1 MDQKFFRVPWA
12 ASGDRASISES
23 TNSDGTVSYPEG
35 WGEDYQKDML
45 TDANAKPVERDVM
58 NGVLNAITGAI
69 RQYQTNGYPE
79 WITAANNNSVAFGY
93 DAGVVVSYNGALY
106 LSMMAGNTAT
116 PGADAAKWQPY
127 IQREATEAE
136 ALDGT
141 GSTQVMTPR
150 RTKALADSLDEKLF
164 TSIKPYTVPVGGG
177 MLWFTPI
184 PPDGWLEANGQTFNT
199 TENPKLTTVYPS
211 GRLPDMRDRYPKAAS
226 DKSLIGTN
234 GAGTSL
240 EHYHLTSKFAGTS
253 GSEGD
258 DIYLPLRGDNWGSES
273 YPGQGVFG
281 NLNRVKSEQVPN
293 QQSGNT
299 TGTSNWR
306 NADGTARAPV
316 AEPDH
321 TFCMIIIKTDQ
332 AEADA
337 GEAGPTGI
345 IITPAT
351 DSIEAGKARQFSA
364 IVVPSN
370 IGGNYP
376 VSWAVSD
383 TSLGS
388 ISSAGLYTANPG
400 ASGTQTIIA
409 SISTGLTSTAVIT
422 QSVWLTSITIGS
434 IPSELLAGNT
444 YNVPI
449 TYSPTGYTETVLTSS
464 SDSSVAAL
472 SSTGVLDIYNAGTAT
487 LTLTGAS
494 SGVTRSVTVTATE
507 VVAPE
512 VYLAISKNF
521 SEIKEAGTAAQTA
534 ARVNL
539 GLGSL
544 ATKNSLGAGDVG
556 AVPLASASL
565 PAGTDLDSVTAAGE
579 YFQSV
584 TSNATTALH
593 YPEAVAGALKVVATG
608 VSAGACRQ
616 FYWPYSSGKE
626 YRRAGFGTPIAFTE
640 WSEH

>member
-1 MDQKFFRVPWA
+1 MEQKFFRVPWA
-12 ASGDRASISES
+12 SSGDRASISES

-79 WITAANNNSVAFGY
+79 WITSADNNGTAFGY

-106 LSMMAGNTAT
+106 LSLVAGNTAT

-127 IQREATEAE
+127 IQREATEEE

-141 GSTQVMTPR
+141 GSTQAMTPR
-150 RTKALADSLDEKLF
+150 RTKALADSLDQKLF
-164 TSIKPYTVPVGGG
+164 TSIEPYTVPVGAII
-177 MLWFTPI
+177 LWGTTT
-184 PPDGWLEANGQTFNT
+184 PPDGWLELNGQAFDPVK
-199 TENPKLTTVYPS
+199 NPKLAIVCPS
-211 GRLPDMRDRYPKAAS
+211 GHVHDWRGRFIRGWANGSPADPDSNRGILSIQGMQTQRHNHGSPVERAS
-226 DKSLIGTN
+226 DGIEGTEEIR
-234 GAGTSL
+234 GLMWPGSPKRIMTRAGTS
-240 EHYHLTSKFAGTS
+240 Y
-253 GSEGD
+253 
-258 DIYLPLRGDNWGSES
+258 
-273 YPGQGVFG
+273 FG
-281 NLNRVKSEQVPN
+281 GGETRPENI
-293 QQSGNT
+293 
-299 TGTSNWR
+299 
-306 NADGTARAPV
+306 AAM
-316 AEPDH
+316 
-321 TFCMIIIKTDQ
+321 FIIKTDQ
-332 AEADA
+332 AESSG
-337 GEAGPTGI
+337 GEAGPSGI

-351 DSIEAGKARQFSA
+351 DAIEAGKARQFSA

-376 VSWAVSD
+376 ISWAVSD
-383 TSLGS
+383 KSLGS
-388 ISSAGLYTANPG
+388 ITSAGLYTANPG

-422 QSVWLTSITIGS
+422 QSVWLTNITIGS

-449 TYSPTGYTETVLTSS
+449 TYSPTGYTETVLSSS
-464 SDSSVAAL
+464 SDSSVAVL
-472 SSTGVLDIYNAGTAT
+472 SSSGVLDIYNAGTAT

-512 VYLAISKNF
+512 IYLAISNNL
-521 SEIKEAGTAAQTA
+521 SEIKAAGTAAQSA
-534 ARVNL
+534 ARGNL

-544 ATKNSLGAGDVG
+544 ATKSSLGAGDVG
-556 AVPLASASL
+556 AVPLASVAI
-565 PAGTDLDSVTAAGE
+565 PAGTDLDSVTVAGE

-608 VSAGACRQ
+608 VSVGSCRQ
-616 FYWPYSSGKE
+616 FYWPYNSSKE
-626 YRRAGFGTPIAFTE
+626 YRRAGFGTPIAFTA
-640 WSEH
+640 WTEH

>member
-1 MDQKFFRVPWA
+1 MDQQFFRVPWA
-12 ASGDRASISES
+12 ASGDRVSISQ
-23 TNSDGTVSYPEG
+23 TLNSDGTVSYQEG

-79 WITAANNNSVAFGY
+79 WITSANNNGVAFGY

-106 LSMMAGNTAT
+106 LSLVANNTAT
-116 PGADAAKWQPY
+116 PGADASKWQSY

-164 TSIKPYTVPVGGG
+164 TSIEPYTVPVGGG
-177 MLWFTPI
+177 MLWFSETPAE
-184 PPDGWLEANGQTFNT
+184 GWLEANGQSFDKAK
-199 TENPKLTTVYPS
+199 NPKLAVVFPS
-211 GRLPDMRDRYPKAAS
+211 GFVPDLRGRFVRGWAHGSPVDPDSNRGILSLQEMQVQRHNHTSPVERAS
-226 DKSLIGTN
+226 DGIDGPEEIRGLMWPGSPRKNTTK
-234 GAGTSL
+234 AGTS
-240 EHYHLTSKFAGTS
+240 YVG
-253 GSEGD
+253 GD
-258 DIYLPLRGDNWGSES
+258 ETRPANIAVMY
-273 YPGQGVFG
+273 
-281 NLNRVKSEQVPN
+281 
-293 QQSGNT
+293 
-299 TGTSNWR
+299 
-306 NADGTARAPV
+306 
-316 AEPDH
+316 
-321 TFCMIIIKTDQ
+321 IIKTDQ
-332 AEADA
+332 AESSG
-337 GEAGPTGI
+337 GEAGPSGI

-376 VSWAVSD
+376 ISWAVSD
-383 TSLGS
+383 KSLGS
-388 ISSAGLYTANPG
+388 ITSAGLYTANPG

-449 TYSPTGYTETVLTSS
+449 TYSPTGYTETVLASS

-472 SSTGVLDIYNAGTAT
+472 SSSGVLDIYSAGTAT

-507 VVAPE
+507 AVVPE
-512 VYLAISKNF
+512 IYLTISNNL
-521 SEIKEAGTAAQTA
+521 SEIKAAGTAAQTA
-534 ARVNL
+534 ARGNL
-539 GLGSL
+539 ALGSL
-544 ATKNSLGAGDVG
+544 ATKNSLEAGDVG

-593 YPEAVAGALKVVATG
+593 YPEAVAGTLKVVATG

-616 FYWPYSSGKE
+616 FYWPYNSSKE
-626 YRRAGFGTPIAFTE
+626 YRRAGFGTPIAFTA

>member
-1 MDQKFFRVPWA
+1 MQVQRQNH
-12 ASGDRASISES
+12 SC
-23 TNSDGTVSYPEG
+23 
-35 WGEDYQKDML
+35 
-45 TDANAKPVERDVM
+45 PVERASD
-58 NGVLNAITGAI
+58 GIAGPEEI
-69 RQYQTNGYPE
+69 RGLM
-79 WITAANNNSVAFGY
+79 W
-93 DAGVVVSYNGALY
+93 
-106 LSMMAGNTAT
+106 
-116 PGADAAKWQPY
+116 PG
-127 IQREATEAE
+127 
-136 ALDGT
+136 
-141 GSTQVMTPR
+141 SPR
-150 RTKALADSLDEKLF
+150 K
-164 TSIKPYTVPVGGG
+164 
-177 MLWFTPI
+177 
-184 PPDGWLEANGQTFNT
+184 NT
-199 TENPKLTTVYPS
+199 T
-211 GRLPDMRDRYPKAAS
+211 R
-226 DKSLIGTN
+226 
-234 GAGTSL
+234 AGTS
-240 EHYHLTSKFAGTS
+240 YVG
-253 GSEGD
+253 GD
-258 DIYLPLRGDNWGSES
+258 ETRPANIAVMYI
-273 YPGQGVFG
+273 V
-281 NLNRVKSEQVPN
+281 
-293 QQSGNT
+293 
-299 TGTSNWR
+299 
-306 NADGTARAPV
+306 
-316 AEPDH
+316 
-321 TFCMIIIKTDQ
+321 KTDQ
-332 AEADA
+332 AESSGGDA
-337 GEAGPTGI
+337 GPSSI

-351 DSIEAGKARQFSA
+351 DNIESGKTRQFSA

-376 VSWAVSD
+376 ISWTVSD

-388 ISSAGLYTANPG
+388 ITSGGLYTANAG

-449 TYSPTGYTETVLTSS
+449 TYSPTGYTESVLASS

-472 SSTGVLDIYNAGTAT
+472 SSSGVLDIYNAGTAT

-521 SEIKEAGTAAQTA
+521 SEIKEAGAVAQTA

>member
-1 MDQKFFRVPWA
+1 MEQKFFRVPWA
-12 ASGDRASISES
+12 ASGDRASISE
-23 TNSDGTVSYPEG
+23 TAPADGSVSYPSG
-35 WGEDYQKDML
+35 WGPDYQRNPK
-45 TDANAKPVERDVM
+45 TDTKAKNPERDVM
-58 NGVLNAITGAI
+58 NGVLNVITGAI

-79 WITAANNNSVAFGY
+79 WITSADNNGTAFGY

-106 LSMMAGNTAT
+106 LSLVAGNTAT
-116 PGADAAKWQPY
+116 PGADTAKWQPY

-164 TSIKPYTVPVGGG
+164 TSIEPYTVPVGAII
-177 MLWFTPI
+177 LWGTPT
-184 PPDGWLEANGQTFNT
+184 PPDGWLELNGQAFDPVK
-199 TENPKLTTVYPS
+199 NPKLAIVCPS
-211 GRLPDMRDRYPKAAS
+211 GHVHDWRGRFVRGWAHGSPVDPDSNREILSLQEMQVQRHNHTSPVERAS
-226 DKSLIGTN
+226 DGIDGPEEIRGLMWPGSPRKNTTK
-234 GAGTSL
+234 AGTS
-240 EHYHLTSKFAGTS
+240 YVG
-253 GSEGD
+253 GD
-258 DIYLPLRGDNWGSES
+258 ETRPANIAVMY
-273 YPGQGVFG
+273 
-281 NLNRVKSEQVPN
+281 
-293 QQSGNT
+293 
-299 TGTSNWR
+299 
-306 NADGTARAPV
+306 
-316 AEPDH
+316 
-321 TFCMIIIKTDQ
+321 IIKTDQ
-332 AEADA
+332 AESSGGD
-337 GEAGPTGI
+337 AGPTGI

-351 DSIEAGKARQFSA
+351 DTIEAGRARQFSA
-364 IVVPSN
+364 IIVPSN

-376 VSWAVSD
+376 ISWAVSD

-388 ISSAGLYTANPG
+388 ISSAGLYTANIG

-449 TYSPTGYTETVLTSS
+449 TYSPTGYTETVLASS

-472 SSTGVLDIYNAGTAT
+472 SSSGMLDIYNAGTAT

-507 VVAPE
+507 IVAPE
-512 VYLAISKNF
+512 VYLTISKNF

-565 PAGTDLDSVTAAGE
+565 PAETDLDSVTAPGE

-593 YPEAVAGALKVVATG
+593 YPEAVAGVLKVVATG

-616 FYWPYSSGKE
+616 FYWPYNSSKE
-626 YRRAGFGTPIAFTE
+626 YRRAGFGTPIAFTA
-640 WSEH
+640 WTEH

>member
-12 ASGDRASISES
+12 SSGDRASISE
-23 TNSDGTVSYPEG
+23 TQNSDGTVSYQEG

-58 NGVLNAITGAI
+58 NAALNDITVAI

-79 WITAANNNSVAFGY
+79 WITTADNNGVAFGY

-106 LSMMAGNTAT
+106 LSLMAGNTAT

-150 RTKALADSLDEKLF
+150 RTKALAESLDKELF
-164 TSIKPYTVPVGGG
+164 TSIKPYTVPIGGG

-184 PPDGWLEANGQTFNT
+184 VPEGWIEAGQPFDKAK
-199 TENPKLTTVYPS
+199 NPILATIYPS
-211 GRLPDMRDRYPKAAS
+211 GRAPTVNGYFLRFWD
-226 DKSLIGTN
+226 N
-234 GAGTSL
+234 GAGVDPDGARELLSIQDDAIIDHA
-240 EHYHLTSKFAGTS
+240 HYAGIETYYRH
-253 GSEGD
+253 
-258 DIYLPLRGDNWGSES
+258 DIPDTPTRNSPGGES
-273 YPGQGVFG
+273 IRQYRARTGAISPEPA
-281 NLNRVKSEQVPN
+281 VKVATE
-293 QQSGNT
+293 T
-299 TGTSNWR
+299 
-306 NADGTARAPV
+306 RAKNV
-316 AEPDH
+316 AV
-321 TFCMIIIKTDQ
+321 MLIIKTDQ
-332 AEADA
+332 AETSG
-337 GEAGPTGI
+337 GETQPTAI
-345 IITPAT
+345 IITPNTAV
-351 DSIEAGKARQFSA
+351 IEAGKTQQFKATVLPAS
-364 IVVPSN
+364 
-370 IGGNYP
+370 IGGGFP
-376 VSWAVSD
+376 VSWTVSD
-383 TSLGS
+383 SSLGS
-388 ISSAGLYTANPG
+388 INSSGLYTSKAG
-400 ASGTQTIIA
+400 VSGKQTVIA
-409 SISTGLTSTAVIT
+409 SISTGLTATTTVEQNI
-422 QSVWLTSITIGS
+422 WLTSITIGS

-444 YNVPI
+444 YSIPI
-449 TYSPTGYTETVLTSS
+449 TYSPTGYTENVLSSS
-464 SDSSVAAL
+464 SDGSIASLTSA
-472 SSTGVLDIYNAGTAT
+472 GVLDIYSAGSAT

-494 SGVTRSVTVTATE
+494 SGVTRSVTITATE
-507 VVAPE
+507 VEAPE

-521 SEIKEAGTAAQTA
+521 SEIKEAGTTAQTA
-534 ARVNL
+534 ARGNL

-544 ATKNSLGAGDVG
+544 ATKSSLGAGDVG

-616 FYWPYSSGKE
+616 FYWPYNSSKE
-626 YRRAGFGTPIAFTE
+626 YRRAGFGTPIAFTA
-640 WSEH
+640 WTEH